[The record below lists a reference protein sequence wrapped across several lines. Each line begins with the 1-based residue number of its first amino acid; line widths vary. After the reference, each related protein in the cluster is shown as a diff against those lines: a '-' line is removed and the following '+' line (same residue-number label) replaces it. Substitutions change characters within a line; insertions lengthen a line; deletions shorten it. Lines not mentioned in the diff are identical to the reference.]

1 MSAEDLKNQGN
12 KALLSGHYN
21 DAVDLYTQAIELNPQ
36 SAVYYAN
43 RAQAHIKNEAY
54 GVAIE
59 DSSKAIELDP
69 TYIKAYFRRAVSNTA
84 IIKHKDALVDFKK
97 VVQLAPGDNAAKQRL
112 NECQKLVRKAA
123 FALAIAVEEGPALSE
138 QIDLDVV
145 KIDNNYD
152 GVKIDDGYDENDKP
166 VFTVTQKFI
175 DDLVERFK
183 NGKLLHLRY
192 VYAIVVGAIKLF
204 KEEPTM
210 VETPVPEGTT
220 TTVCGDTHGQFFD
233 LLEIFKLNGWPSATH
248 RYVFNGDFVDR
259 GSWSAEIAIL
269 LYALKLLNPS
279 SIYLNRG
286 NHETDDMNAVY
297 GFEGEIKHKY
307 NERTFKLFSE
317 SFSALPLAH
326 LIGGAYFVVHGGLF
340 SKDGVTLDDIRAY
353 SRFSRKQ
360 PGNSGLMME
369 MLWTDP
375 QPENGRS
382 PSQRGVGIRFG
393 PDVTE
398 AFCKENGLK
407 GVLRSHEVRM
417 GGYEVEHNGKLVT
430 VFSAPNYCDSQ
441 GNKGAYINIGHD
453 LEMQFN
459 VFDAQPHPDV
469 KPMAYSNRLMG

>member
-1 MSAEDLKNQGN
+1 MSAEELKNKGN
-12 KALLSGHYN
+12 KALLSANYN
-21 DAVDLYTQAIELNPQ
+21 DAVDLYTQAIELDPQ
-36 SAVYYAN
+36 NAVYYAN

-54 GVAIE
+54 GVAIL
-59 DSSKAIELDP
+59 DSTKAIELDP

-97 VVQLAPGDNAAKQRL
+97 VVQLAPGDNAAKLRL
-112 NECQKLVRKAA
+112 GECQKLVRKAA
-123 FALAIAVEEGPALSE
+123 FALAIAVEEGPPLSE
-138 QIDLDVV
+138 QIDLDIV
-145 KIDNNYD
+145 KVDDNYD
-152 GVKIDDGYDENDKP
+152 GVKIDDGKDENDKP
-166 VFTVTQKFI
+166 VFKVTQEFV

-192 VYAIVVGAIKLF
+192 VYAIVCGAIKLF

-210 VETPVPEGTT
+210 VETPVPKGTV

-233 LLEIFKLNGWPSATH
+233 LLEIFKLNGWPSSTH

-269 LYALKLLNPS
+269 LYSLKLLNPD

-297 GFEGEIKHKY
+297 GFEGEVKHKY

-441 GNKGAYINIGHD
+441 GNKGAYINIGPE
-453 LEMQFN
+453 LEMEFN

>member
-1 MSAEDLKNQGN
+1 M
-12 KALLSGHYN
+12 
-21 DAVDLYTQAIELNPQ
+21 
-36 SAVYYAN
+36 
-43 RAQAHIKNEAY
+43 
-54 GVAIE
+54 
-59 DSSKAIELDP
+59 
-69 TYIKAYFRRAVSNTA
+69 
-84 IIKHKDALVDFKK
+84 
-97 VVQLAPGDNAAKQRL
+97 
-112 NECQKLVRKAA
+112 
-123 FALAIAVEEGPALSE
+123 
-138 QIDLDVV
+138 
-145 KIDNNYD
+145 
-152 GVKIDDGYDENDKP
+152 
-166 VFTVTQKFI
+166 
-175 DDLVERFK
+175 
-183 NGKLLHLRY
+183 
-192 VYAIVVGAIKLF
+192 
-204 KEEPTM
+204 
-210 VETPVPEGTT
+210 
-220 TTVCGDTHGQFFD
+220 
-233 LLEIFKLNGWPSATH
+233 
-248 RYVFNGDFVDR
+248 DR

-279 SIYLNRG
+279 FIYLNRG